1 MVDFRFVTGKIKWS
15 TLPARILAPAVLAY
29 ALAFAFSASVPMTT
43 VGADALAAAR
53 MAHMPLLSVRANTG
67 ALALFAS
74 VSVSAVFTNAGACA
88 LLAAPSEFPVLANTL
103 AAAVAAVV
111 LLPSVRARGGTATFY
126 AMNPQL
132 LVLTYTA
139 ATAVLALVLVSPVW
153 AQTSVAF
160 FARHARQIV
169 LACAAWTNST
179 GGGDINRRSD
189 IHSRGDGGSYESS
202 RRGGRRVGDDGGAGR
217 RCRIRC
223 RDSGCGGWILRCRSR
238 CVLLFRNTL
247 GRSGRSFHGF
257 RGTWFLLRFQCAGEG
272 RGGEVC

>member
-1 MVDFRFVTGKIKWS
+1 LVDFRFVTGKIERS
-15 TLPARILAPAVLAY
+15 TIPARIFAPAVLAY
-29 ALAFAFSASVPMTT
+29 ALALALSASVPVTT
-43 VGADALAAAR
+43 VRADALAAAR
-53 MAHMPLLSVRANTG
+53 MTHMPLLSVRANTG

-74 VSVSAVFTNAGACA
+74 VSVSAMVTNAAACA
-88 LLAAPSEFPVLANTL
+88 QLTAPSEFPVLANTL
-103 AAAVAAVV
+103 AAAVAAVI
-111 LLPSVRARGGTATFY
+111 LLPSVRARGSTTTFY

-179 GGGDINRRSD
+179 GGSDINRRSD
-189 IHSRGDGGSYESS
+189 IHSRGDGSSYESS
-202 RRGGRRVGDDGGAGR
+202 RRGGHVGDDGGAGR
-217 RCRIRC
+217 RCRIGC
-223 RDSGCGGWILRCRSR
+223 RGSGCGGWILRCRSR
-238 CVLLFRNTL
+238 RGLLFRNTL
-247 GRSGRSFHGF
+247 GRGGRSFHGF
-257 RGTWFLLRFQCAGEG
+257 RGKWFLLRFQCAGEG